1 MNTLYMHNAKK
12 SIYCKS
18 KNICGV
24 FFRIGHTKTLLQ
36 TLTAHLLQ
44 LGHQI
49 GGD

>member
-1 MNTLYMHNAKK
+1 MQKNLYIVN
-12 SIYCKS
+12 S